1 MEATML
7 TSFQEGFGTPF
18 AAFGRP
24 ILFTFSVSDGKCWEM
39 TEVDE
44 ATARDCLQAANW
56 DLPRAIEE
64 YLPGDDGT
72 RAPDFTGLKDRLGVI
87 TGV

>member
-1 MEATML
+1 MSGIGRQQVVQFPSHSLFL
-7 TSFQEGFGTPF
+7 TGN
-18 AAFGRP
+18 
-24 ILFTFSVSDGKCWEM
+24 VGKW

-44 ATARDCLQAANW
+44 ATARDCLQSANW

-64 YLPGDDGT
+64 YVPGDDGT

-87 TGV
+87 TGG